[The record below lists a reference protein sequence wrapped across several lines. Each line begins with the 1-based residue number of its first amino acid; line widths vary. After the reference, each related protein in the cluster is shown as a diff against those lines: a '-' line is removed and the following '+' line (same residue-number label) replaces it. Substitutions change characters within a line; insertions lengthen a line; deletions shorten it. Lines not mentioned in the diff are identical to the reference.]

1 MNTPNKSPLV
11 RASSTALL
19 VALLFFPRPAH
30 AQSANDAPP
39 PAPLPISEADFPYA
53 INIKTWLAQEGFRR
67 GDRLQIESV
76 KGNRPT
82 IEPGGS
88 YLVQGTYTL
97 GSAPSARLML
107 SLTSKGDGGRG
118 TTAATQR
125 MKIDQ
130 GTGAFTLA
138 TTMRDSGQLHVS
150 FYFADPNDPRRSS
163 SGGGLYFD
171 NR

>member
-1 MNTPNKSPLV
+1 MKLPHKNL
-11 RASSTALL
+11 RRALL
-19 VALLFFPRPAH
+19 VAALPLLAFNFSQ
-30 AQSANDAPP
+30 AQTSGNTLP
-39 PAPLPISEADFPYA
+39 PAPPPISEADFPYT
-53 INIKTWLAQEGFRR
+53 IKVKTWPAEEGFRR

-76 KGNRPT
+76 KGDRPT

-107 SLTSKGDGGRG
+107 SLTSKGGRSL
-118 TTAATQR
+118 TSATQR
-125 MKIDQ
+125 MNIDQ

-138 TTMRDSGQLHVS
+138 TTVRDSGQLHVS
-150 FYFADPNDPRRSS
+150 FYFPDPNEPRRSS
-163 SGGGLYFD
+163 SGGGIYFD